1 MHFYK
6 TNQFDKILGKTYEMR
21 LLLKS
26 ISVISAGLQALNSG
40 DFSRDAKFF
49 FFKFSFFKDSIS
61 YNLMI
66 KYLSK
71 KLN

>member
-1 MHFYK
+1 
-6 TNQFDKILGKTYEMR
+6 MR

-26 ISVISAGLQALNSG
+26 ISVMSAGLQALNSV